1 MSASALPT
9 VALSAVGRKQIE
21 QIVEG
26 LIALLDAVDGDPDL
40 EPSICGGINPDLS
53 HVDDDREGG
62 DVLDEGEPNDW
73 DNEDLPYAVGDLV
86 YFWTG
91 RGSHGLG
98 MVRGFQEGRVLVE
111 PEPEAV
117 RGSDARRLATGREYW
132 SPRDRGIPLAQINS
146 VPRFWYRNF

>member
-1 MSASALPT
+1 MMADMILTPT
-9 VALSAVGRKQIE
+9 RRREIE

-40 EPSICGGINPDLS
+40 EHPDMS

-73 DNEDLPYAVGDLV
+73 DDEDLPHAVGDLI

-98 MVRGFQEGRVLVE
+98 VVSGFKEGRVLIE
-111 PEPEAV
+111 PEPDAV

-132 SPRDRGIPLAQINS
+132 APRNRGIPLDQINS
-146 VPRFWYRNF
+146 TPRFWYTNF